1 MFLFQEGFFFSS
13 ERQEELAKHHGKVVL
28 SLNHAMEEKA
38 TITVYINETY
48 TKINSEKK
56 ELDLQK
62 TYIQEIEEQIER
74 ERAEYL
80 KKKEKLTQEVSGMIF
95 FLNRELYR
103 IEARYEK

>member
-28 SLNHAMEEKA
+28 SLNHAMKEKA

-56 ELDLQK
+56 ELELQK

-80 KKKEKLTQEVSGMIF
+80 KKKRKIDSRGKWYDF
-95 FLNRELYR
+95 FF
-103 IEARYEK
+103 